1 MKKGTLLQVAQLGH
15 KVIRQKVKDVSNI
28 NDAGIQRLIDDMEAT
43 CLDVDGVGIAAPQV
57 YKSLNIFIVASHP
70 NSRYPKA
77 PKLKPYAVI
86 NPKIIS
92 KSTTISKDWEGCLS
106 IPGIRGIIPRHNS
119 VTVEYANR
127 QGKKIKGKLTGFVAK
142 IFQHEY
148 DHLQGK
154 VIVDRANSRD
164 LIAEKEYQKIIEN

>member
-15 KVIRQKVKDVSNI
+15 KIIRQKAKDVKNI
-28 NDAGIQRLIDDMEAT
+28 KDVEIQKLIDVMEAT

-92 KSTTISKDWEGCLS
+92 KSKTLSRDWEGCLS

-119 VTVEYANR
+119 VTVEYIDRN
-127 QGKKIKGKLTGFVAK
+127 GKIVKEKLTGFAAR

-148 DHLQGK
+148 DHLQGN
-154 VIVDRANSRD
+154 VIVDRAS
-164 LIAEKEYQKIIEN
+164 

>member
-15 KVIRQKVKDVSNI
+15 KIIRQKAKDVNNI
-28 NDAGIQRLIDDMEAT
+28 KDAEIQKFIDDIEVT
-43 CLDVDGVGIAAPQV
+43 CLDVDGVGLAAPQV

-77 PKLKPYAVI
+77 PKLEPYAVI

-106 IPGIRGIIPRHNS
+106 IPGIRGIIPRHTS
-119 VTVEYANR
+119 ITVEYKNR
-127 QGKKIKGKLTGFVAK
+127 QGKNIKEKLTGFVAR

-148 DHLQGK
+148 DHLQGD
-154 VIVDRANSRD
+154 VIVDRANPKD
-164 LIAEKEYQKIIEN
+164 LITEKEYQKIVNT